1 MHKCIYLL
9 RLLYRS
15 AISTNIRQIIQ
26 KYLSIMAENNEALCG
41 WRGVCARL
49 NFVRRWLS

>member
-1 MHKCIYLL
+1 
-9 RLLYRS
+9 
-15 AISTNIRQIIQ
+15 
-26 KYLSIMAENNEALCG
+26 MAENNEALCG